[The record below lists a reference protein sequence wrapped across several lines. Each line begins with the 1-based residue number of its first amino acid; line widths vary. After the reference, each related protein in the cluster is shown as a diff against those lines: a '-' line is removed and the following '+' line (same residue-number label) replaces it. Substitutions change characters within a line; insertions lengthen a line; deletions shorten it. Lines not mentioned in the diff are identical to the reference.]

1 MAALAKGRAGET
13 EDNGDAGLVASTVA
27 SLCCQGFAV
36 LHDLLSEAAVEG
48 FVEQIEAE
56 LKLNRREGRTDKE
69 RTLDSISLADSSTW
83 PKKGRRRT
91 VECSPLGQ
99 GECWETLAKSPRLN
113 RLLDGMFGKGTWDLK
128 FNTDGDPVRYW
139 YAPVVFPEAAGEA
152 LAGLDAEAESGEQ
165 GPATATQP
173 GDLRTAELLSWRE
186 DFAKH
191 GGGGPPPPSAWS
203 PVNRRRV
210 RGKGWHVD
218 LFPWDGKRQG
228 VVVLL
233 VLSDWDE
240 GGGGTC
246 FAERSQ
252 DWVARRIAK
261 GGREVAAAAAAEDAS
276 KEGGGGAAGDFSND
290 EINSLANKFLVAKAR
305 AGDMLL
311 RSVDSRA
318 HKCSS
323 GELSQKLEAQGKVL
337 VSSIVAKRG
346 DVVLFHPWNVH
357 SGTTNNR
364 GEPRL
369 MMNGMVR
376 LKNELE
382 GKNPLF
388 TQTLENLEAEGMS
401 I

>member
-1 MAALAKGRAGET
+1 M
-13 EDNGDAGLVASTVA
+13 
-27 SLCCQGFAV
+27 
-36 LHDLLSEAAVEG
+36 
-48 FVEQIEAE
+48 
-56 LKLNRREGRTDKE
+56 
-69 RTLDSISLADSSTW
+69 
-83 PKKGRRRT
+83 
-91 VECSPLGQ
+91 
-99 GECWETLAKSPRLN
+99 
-113 RLLDGMFGKGTWDLK
+113 
-128 FNTDGDPVRYW
+128 
-139 YAPVVFPEAAGEA
+139 
-152 LAGLDAEAESGEQ
+152 
-165 GPATATQP
+165 
-173 GDLRTAELLSWRE
+173 RTAELLSWRE

-191 GGGGPPPPSAWS
+191 GDGGPPPPTAWS

-261 GGREVAAAAAAEDAS
+261 GCREVAGA
-276 KEGGGGAAGDFSND
+276 EGGVAGDFSND
-290 EINSLANKFLVAKAR
+290 EINSMANKFLVAKAR

-318 HKCSS
+318 QKCS
-323 GELSQKLEAQGKVL
+323 GELGEKLEAQGKVL
-337 VSSIVAKRG
+337 VSSVVAKRG

-376 LKNELE
+376 LKNELQ
-382 GKNPLF
+382 GNNPLF
-388 TQTLENLEAEGMS
+388 TQTLENLEAKGMS